1 MYTIYEHLGLCYTF
15 NLASE
20 YMVQSFFSAIA
31 YRLENNKWGSVYPV
45 IMNELYKGKLERKN
59 VKRAIIELKDIK
71 QKFQKINLSLQIMKN
86 MNNEYL
92 DKEIP
97 IELGTPIN
105 LDDYFVNDDNKRI
118 TDIMLMVLEKI
129 KNKKIPN

>member
-1 MYTIYEHLGLCYTF
+1 
-15 NLASE
+15 
-20 YMVQSFFSAIA
+20 
-31 YRLENNKWGSVYPV
+31 
-45 IMNELYKGKLERKN
+45 
-59 VKRAIIELKDIK
+59 
-71 QKFQKINLSLQIMKN
+71 MKN

-97 IELGTPIN
+97 IELVAPIN

-129 KNKKIPN
+129 KNKKIPIYIGEYYYKELYGMENINIVNKIKKD